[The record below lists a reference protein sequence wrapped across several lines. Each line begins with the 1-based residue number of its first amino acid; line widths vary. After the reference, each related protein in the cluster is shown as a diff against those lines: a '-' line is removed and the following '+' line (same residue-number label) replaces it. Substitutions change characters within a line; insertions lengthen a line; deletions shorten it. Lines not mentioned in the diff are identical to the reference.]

1 MLSALV
7 CWFIEATS
15 ELLRLVFLMDGL
27 GYQRCTAPATS
38 FMPRKWMQFICKW
51 LSHSRKLQTCIVTEW
66 WITQKRD
73 NTAEFFHDILE
84 ASNNT
89 LRKHNY
95 SYQSIMQN
103 VLQNKKLATIE
114 SGLFSPET
122 KSEMFNLRTG
132 DLSRK
137 PDQAAVKL

>member
-1 MLSALV
+1 
-7 CWFIEATS
+7 
-15 ELLRLVFLMDGL
+15 
-27 GYQRCTAPATS
+27 
-38 FMPRKWMQFICKW
+38 
-51 LSHSRKLQTCIVTEW
+51 
-66 WITQKRD
+66 
-73 NTAEFFHDILE
+73 
-84 ASNNT
+84 
-89 LRKHNY
+89 
-95 SYQSIMQN
+95 MQN